1 MLLVKQFREERNI
14 SQEQAARVL
23 RENYPGMD
31 KHLLSKVENPDRYGI
46 RLTNGAEQALEDAF
60 ATTAVKARKPEK
72 RRKPI
77 KIQCRLTKGRF
88 ERLQRALNAAGY
100 DTMQDGLE
108 FIINSWLEGMA
119 KEKAGQ
125 GSSLDTGNDGIITK
139 SISE

>member
-1 MLLVKQFREERNI
+1 MLLVKQFREERGI
-14 SQEQAARVL
+14 SQIAAANAI
-23 RENYPGMD
+23 REYYPGMD
-31 KHLLSKVENPDRYGI
+31 KHLLSKVENPDKYGI

-108 FIINSWLEGMA
+108 FIINSWLEGMT